1 RSTCSAPQHLTSH
14 GTKAASSSASCAVNT
29 RVPHRPAK
37 EAREA
42 TQASPPCPLPADSL
56 ASTST
61 SSNTAMDTDSL
72 AKVKTSLPQ
81 KFWGLWFNVKDKY
94 RFITQN
100 DTTENVFGHQT
111 AVKKNNPKKYL
122 CNVGDGET
130 VEFERVTGPGGVPM
144 QGSKHA
150 PNYPRPRR
158 CCPLHTYQR
167 DGAQSQQPSKAG
179 TAQNTDQST
188 CKQKPLPVFAGPKR
202 ISHTPLTAFL
212 QSLLPPCLPPNL
224 PFSHSQN
231 KSFGISPNPIT
242 PFLCSLKF
250 RPPFPLHCLPIFA
263 TKDTSGLSQLSSL
276 IANPVHQAKA
286 NPVLFLSQPC
296 APSPCPSFGHS
307 HPLSPLAL
315 CLNPTSVTPPCPLV
329 IGL

>member
-1 RSTCSAPQHLTSH
+1 RCQGHVAQDGGDSVAV
-14 GTKAASSSASCAVNT
+14 GTGS
-29 RVPHRPAK
+29 
-37 EAREA
+37 
-42 TQASPPCPLPADSL
+42 PLPPLPRPGPSL
-56 ASTST
+56 PVLDPAPKHTLAP
-61 SSNTAMDTDSL
+61 SSHRSGPRSKGEGSGDAAPNWQITAAPVNSL

-231 KSFGISPNPIT
+231 K
-242 PFLCSLKF
+242 
-250 RPPFPLHCLPIFA
+250 
-263 TKDTSGLSQLSSL
+263 DTSGLSQLSSL